1 MWWRLVADF
10 RRRHPMHACT
20 AGQDSCIG
28 TTWRVQKQSLGSG
41 EITSSDHLVLD
52 RPASM
57 AVDMH
62 GTWKLETPLSDA
74 QSPVHGTS
82 EASKPNDPNT
92 PRASPRR
99 LLVVLQTGP
108 AGSNHRVL
116 RPLSRINGAVP
127 CCSDSTARHLP
138 RDAWSSGRAAAIVAT
153 ASSYLLRVQYF
164 LPSGFRR

>member
-1 MWWRLVADF
+1 MVGNASPCSFMWWRLVADF

-41 EITSSDHLVLD
+41 EIRSSDHLVVD

-74 QSPVHGTS
+74 QSPVH
-82 EASKPNDPNT
+82 APLKPQNRMIRTRRGRAQGGCSWFCKQALPAATTVSSGRCQGSTAQFHAAPIQRRGICLET
-92 PRASPRR
+92 PGAP
-99 LLVVLQTGP
+99 V
-108 AGSNHRVL
+108 VL
-116 RPLSRINGAVP
+116 RP
-127 CCSDSTARHLP
+127 
-138 RDAWSSGRAAAIVAT
+138 
-153 ASSYLLRVQYF
+153 
-164 LPSGFRR
+164 